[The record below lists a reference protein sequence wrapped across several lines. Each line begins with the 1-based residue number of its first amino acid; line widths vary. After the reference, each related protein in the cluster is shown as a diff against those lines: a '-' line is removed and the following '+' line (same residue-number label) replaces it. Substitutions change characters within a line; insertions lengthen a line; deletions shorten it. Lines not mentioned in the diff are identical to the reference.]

1 MREPTPKPCLDCD
14 GTGVSHEPEWLDDPP
29 ADTCPTCGG
38 KGWHTAGGNDPTPC
52 GRCEAGAAF
61 ADRLDAD
68 LHQEP
73 YE

>member
-1 MREPTPKPCLDCD
+1 MQTVRAAPCQDCD
-14 GTGVSHEPEWLDDPP
+14 GTGVSHELEWLDDPP

-38 KGWHTAGGNDPTPC
+38 KGWHTAGGNDPMPC

-61 ADRLDAD
+61 ADGLDAD
-68 LHQEP
+68 LHREP